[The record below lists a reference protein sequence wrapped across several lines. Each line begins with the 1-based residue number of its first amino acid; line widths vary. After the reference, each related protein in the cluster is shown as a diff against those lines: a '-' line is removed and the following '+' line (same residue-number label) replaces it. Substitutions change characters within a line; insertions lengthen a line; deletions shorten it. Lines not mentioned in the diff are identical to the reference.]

1 MIHLI
6 VVILGIALMSYMLL
20 SGISYTNPDA
30 FDAREKVGQWS
41 IQNMSLSAAW
51 NKYHILYGRNP
62 VSVDELSSQLALP
75 LALPEGFALASLT
88 QGFQGWCYEGQANK
102 SSLLAM
108 SSLATRYPT
117 QYGLSAECGAI
128 GGEDPSW
135 RSGLPDTYPVSV
147 AMTYKFSN

>member
-30 FDAREKVGQWS
+30 FDAREKAGQWS
-41 IQNMSLSAAW
+41 IQNMALSAAW
-51 NKYHILYGRNP
+51 NKYHILYGKNP
-62 VSVDELSSQLALP
+62 VSIVELSSQLTLP
-75 LALPEGFALASLT
+75 LALSEGFVLTSLT

-102 SSLLAM
+102 SSLMAM
-108 SSLATRYPT
+108 SYLAKRYPT

-128 GGEDPSW
+128 GGEDPTL
-135 RSGLPDTYPVSV
+135 RDGLSDTYPVPV
-147 AMTYKFSN
+147 ALTYKFSN